1 MKKPVL
7 IILCFSL
14 TLSLLSCSGVYEEVI
29 VSDINDYSNMW
40 LLPERR
46 VDEASRLFPDN
57 VTEEQCVAFICK
69 HTTYQLLGTGW
80 QLLLEI
86 RYDDSIYFSE
96 IDRLNNLC
104 GNSPVCGNSEYF
116 DSPTYATVWNWNSC
130 FEYAVVD
137 EKEKTVCYIYL
148 QLIEK
153 DNLIV
158 NKEYIPEGYEM
169 QLSNSKSYSV
179 YE

>member
-1 MKKPVL
+1 MKKYIL
-7 IILCFSL
+7 ILLSFILA
-14 TLSLLSCSGVYEEVI
+14 LSLSSCSDVFEETI
-29 VSDINDYSNMW
+29 ISDIEEYDRIW
-40 LLPERR
+40 ELPERR
-46 VDEASRLFPDN
+46 VSETSILFPDN
-57 VTEEQCVAFICK
+57 VSKEQCLSFNCK

-80 QLLLEI
+80 QVSLEI
-86 RYDDSIYFSE
+86 RYDDPQYFSE
-96 IDRLNNLC
+96 IERLNNLC
-104 GNSPVCGNSEYF
+104 INSPICGVSGYFNNSA
-116 DSPTYATVWNWNSC
+116 YASVWNWNSC

-153 DNLIV
+153 DSLTID
-158 NKEYIPEGYEM
+158 NKYIPKGYEM